1 MKVSKQSKVM
11 LLAAGLALLAPSAM
25 KAQQPADARAAE
37 RAAAF
42 AKSQQIQSDLA
53 AISGNRAGA
62 EAALISQWQSVL
74 DPNVYDLEREI
85 GPIAARAIDWQLY
98 GASKVN
104 DFSQMIDVLR
114 GRIGAGN
121 FLGERGPGDP
131 NVFGNSLEELVYTP
145 IAPCRVVDTRGVGAR
160 TGVLGAGV
168 ARTFDLTTDG
178 FAEGQG
184 GSAACPGLP
193 SFSHFGW
200 AVNVTVTGNAGNGWL
215 TIWPF
220 SGTEPVASQVNYAA
234 GIWSVANGLNL
245 TGCNGCADD
254 VTIRANLAGTHVIID
269 VLGFYQRPTVFTS
282 AFTEFAGPATNVG
295 SNSGNFVF
303 GAICPAGTTATS
315 GDVDYNGFDVAI
327 GEHHYTGNRFSV
339 WMINRDAGTVP
350 VTVTS
355 RCVDTPIYAPS

>member
-85 GPIAARAIDWQLY
+85 GPLAARAIDWQLY
-98 GASKVN
+98 GASKVG
-104 DFSQMIDVLR
+104 DFSLMIDVLR

-131 NVFGNSLEELVYTP
+131 NVFGNTLEELVYTP

-178 FAEGQG
+178 FGEGQG

-220 SGTEPVASQVNYAA
+220 SGTEPVASQVNYASRYLVGRERLESHWLQWLCRRRHYPRESRRNTRDHRRA
-234 GIWSVANGLNL
+234 GLLPASDGL
-245 TGCNGCADD
+245 
-254 VTIRANLAGTHVIID
+254 HVSIHR
-269 VLGFYQRPTVFTS
+269 VRRPGYQRWFQQRQLRVRRNLPC
-282 AFTEFAGPATNVG
+282 GN
-295 SNSGNFVF
+295 NSDF
-303 GAICPAGTTATS
+303 G
-315 GDVDYNGFDVAI
+315 
-327 GEHHYTGNRFSV
+327 R
-339 WMINRDAGTVP
+339 R
-350 VTVTS
+350 
-355 RCVDTPIYAPS
+355 RL